1 MRANTRLLL
10 TLVGAALLTGCGRAP
25 GSVPRGPIPANGPGG
40 TPSISAVAPDDP
52 GIFKEDTRR
61 ARHWSDDAVRVLAI
75 HSTGLGLG
83 LLQVSASA
91 NVFFSPNRFHD
102 YKPSVFVARHYGLR
116 AIAQY
121 GAMPDYA
128 RLVASLKPLEGPTPV
143 SAKIAFNI
151 ARQSP
156 GQASCPPGTTC
167 PPNAQ
172 RSFSLSRAI
181 LLNPS
186 NEGPVWWFYTGKKK
200 LTIDASTREV
210 ASSAPQVDPNDS
222 LASGL
227 DVDLQRAAAIFLPM
241 NPNQAN
247 ERTEPQ

>member
-10 TLVGAALLTGCGRAP
+10 TLVGAALLTGCGRAQGP
-25 GSVPRGPIPANGPGG
+25 IPRGPFPANGPGR

-61 ARHWSDDAVRVLAI
+61 AKHWSDDAVRVLAI
-75 HSTGLGLG
+75 HSTGLGL
-83 LLQVSASA
+83 LQVSASA
-91 NVFFSPNRFHD
+91 NVFFSPSRFHD
-102 YKPSVFVARHYGLR
+102 SKPSVFVARHYGFR

-128 RLVASLKPLEGPTPV
+128 RLVANLKPLEDSTPV
-143 SAKIAFNI
+143 SAKTAFNM

-181 LLNPS
+181 LLNHS
-186 NEGPVWWFYTGKKK
+186 NEDPVWWVYTGKKK
-200 LTIDASTREV
+200 LTINASTRQV
-210 ASSAPQVDPNDS
+210 APAVPQVDPNDS

-227 DVDLQRAAAIFLPM
+227 DVDLQRAAAIYLPV

-247 ERTEPQ
+247 ERTAPQ